1 MSTRLPVL
9 SFRIRADLYA
19 QLAAMEKAGLP
30 VDKAFSLLNV
40 PASMQTR
47 LTKARTFL
55 RRGSELSVAGLRSG
69 LFTELEA
76 TLIGAAT
83 SAGSPAATYRRLA
96 DYYSQRAG
104 QARSIK
110 SRLMLPAFV
119 LIVSLFVQPLPA
131 LFTGTLGFGKYLL
144 HVMQPLAA
152 LAAIAYIVMALPGR
166 INRDPYTPTT
176 AWIEKAIC
184 ALPLFG
190 KIYIRRNIRDF
201 FESLALMLEAGLP
214 ILDALPKA
222 LAAITDR
229 AIRSDFA
236 RIRPKIADGAT
247 LTQALADVFW
257 LEDNQSIALIHTGEE
272 SGALPEMLFRYAAIE
287 TETIN
292 NFYREAAA
300 WLPRI
305 VYALIAVWIG
315 YGILSGAGIGPRL

>member
-1 MSTRLPVL
+1 
-9 SFRIRADLYA
+9 
-19 QLAAMEKAGLP
+19 
-30 VDKAFSLLNV
+30 
-40 PASMQTR
+40 
-47 LTKARTFL
+47 
-55 RRGSELSVAGLRSG
+55 LRSG

-76 TLIGAAT
+76 TLISAAT

-96 DYYSQRAG
+96 DYYAQRAT
-104 QARSIK
+104 QARTMK

-131 LFTGTLGFGKYLL
+131 LLTGTLGFGKYLL
-144 HVMQPLAA
+144 HILQPLAA
-152 LAAIAYIVMALPGR
+152 LIAIAYIAMSLPNR
-166 INRDPYTPTT
+166 INRGVSTPTT
-176 AWIEKAIC
+176 AWIDKAIR

-201 FESLALMLEAGLP
+201 FESLALMLEAGLS

-222 LAAITDR
+222 LLTITDC

-247 LTQALADVFW
+247 LTHALADVFW
-257 LEDNQSIALIHTGEE
+257 LDDNQSIALIHTGEE

-287 TETIN
+287 TEAIN
-292 NFYREAAA
+292 NFYRETAA

-315 YGILSGAGIGPRL
+315 YGILSGAGVGSSL